1 MKYVKII
8 PFLLSSVLA
17 LSASAQVRLPQ
28 LVSNGMVLQ
37 RDQKINIWGWASP
50 GEKLKINFKGKA
62 YKITT
67 GQDGKWIMQMPASKA
82 GGPYTMIIDASN
94 HIQLKDILI
103 GDVWFCAGQS
113 NMVTPMERVKE
124 KYPDEIANANYP
136 EIRNFFVATA
146 SDVTKE
152 YDDLPPGKWMAATPA
167 NVLNFGAVSY
177 FMAKQLHLKYH
188 VPIGII
194 NASVGGTP
202 IQAWISKDGYR
213 ELPAYTNRLKQ
224 FSDTTFVNKINKP
237 VQPRPTVSRPFVQQ
251 DQGLTEPVKWFDNA
265 YVANGWH
272 KFWLPG
278 YWADQGVRG
287 LNGVVWFRKEIEVPA
302 SMAGK
307 PAKLFVGRIIDADET
322 YLNGVKVGNITYQ
335 YPPRR
340 YEVPAGL
347 LKAGKNTIVVRV
359 TNTFGKGGFVP
370 DKRYELTDGTTSI
383 DLRGD
388 WLYKVGQVFKP
399 LRRSMGDSEG
409 GFAFSAQNEPTG
421 LYNTMVKPTINYSIK
436 GFVWYQGESNT
447 GNAKEYSSLLKAL
460 INDWRSKWNSY
471 DLPFITIQLPNYGDT
486 EYSPVESQWAELRD
500 GQLKS
505 LEVPKTAVVVTIDL
519 GEWNDIHP
527 LNKKD
532 VGDRVALA
540 AEKLAYG
547 DTKLVS
553 SGPLYKSASVTGN
566 KIVVFFTNTGSGLMA
581 KGGKLMRFAIAGAD
595 KQFVWADAQIE
606 GDKVVVSSPEIAE
619 PKYVRYAW
627 ADNPDGANLYNKEGL
642 PASPFRT
649 DK

>member
-1 MKYVKII
+1 M
-8 PFLLSSVLA
+8 
-17 LSASAQVRLPQ
+17 RLPQ
-28 LVSNGMVLQ
+28 LVSDGMVLQ

-50 GEKLKINFKGKA
+50 GEKLKVNFKGKT
-62 YKITT
+62 YKATT
-67 GQDGKWIMQMPASKA
+67 GADGKWMLQMPAIEA
-82 GGPYTMIIDASN
+82 GGPYSMTINASN
-94 HIQLKDILI
+94 HVQLKDILV

-124 KYPDEIANANYP
+124 RYPDEIANANYP
-136 EIRNFFVATA
+136 QIRNFFVPTA
-146 SDVTKE
+146 SDVIKE
-152 YDDLPPGKWMAATPA
+152 HNDLPPGKWMPATPV
-167 NVLNFGAVSY
+167 NVMNFGAVSY

-194 NASVGGTP
+194 NSSVGGTP

-224 FSDTTFVNKINKP
+224 FSDSAFVNKINRP
-237 VQPRPTVSRPFVQQ
+237 VQPRPAASAPFVQQ
-251 DQGLTEPVKWFDNA
+251 DKGLAEPVKWFDNA
-265 YVANGWH
+265 YVPDGWH

-287 LNGVVWFRKEIEVPA
+287 LNGVIWFRKEVDVPA

-307 PAKLFVGRIIDADET
+307 AAKLFAGRIIDADET
-322 YLNGVKVGNITYQ
+322 YVNGVKVGNITYQ

-347 LKAGKNTIVVRV
+347 LKAGKNTIVVRI

-370 DKRYELTDGTTSI
+370 DKRYELTDGATTI

-399 LRRSMGDSEG
+399 LRRSMGDIES

-421 LYNTMVKPTINYSIK
+421 LYNTMVKPAVDYGVK
-436 GFVWYQGESNT
+436 GFVWYQGESNA
-447 GNAKEYSSLLKAL
+447 GNAKEYNSLLRAL
-460 INDWRSKWNSY
+460 ISDWRTQWHNAA
-471 DLPFITIQLPNYGDT
+471 LPFIVIQLPNYGDT

-500 GQLKS
+500 GQLKV
-505 LEVPKTAVVVTIDL
+505 LDIPKTALAVTIDL

-547 DTKLVS
+547 NTKLVS
-553 SGPLYKSASVTGN
+553 SGPLYQSASIAGN
-566 KIVVFFTNTGSGLMA
+566 KIIVSFTNTGSGLMA
-581 KGGKLMRFAIAGAD
+581 KGGKLARFAIAGAD

-606 GDKVVVSSPEIAE
+606 GDKVSVSSPEVAE

-627 ADNPDGANLYNKEGL
+627 ADNPEGANLYNKEGL